1 MKIEFH
7 YRAKGHVEGNSWGG
21 GKVSYPANNVSAAT
35 KEDLHRKINEGIENG
50 SLDSGFGFENLTGAV
65 MEITTIR
72 MVEIEGRTYY
82 NEEIEMVA
90 FGKIEPENF
99 DYYNTIMNV

>member
-7 YRAKGHVEGNSWGG
+7 YRAKGYVEGFGWGG
-21 GKVSYPANNVSAAT
+21 GKVSCSANNVSADT
-35 KEDLHRKINEGIENG
+35 KEDLYRKIREGIENG
-50 SLDSGFGFENLTGAV
+50 SLDSGFGFETLTGAV
-65 MEITTIR
+65 MEITTVR
-72 MVEIEGRTYY
+72 MVEIDGRTYH

-90 FGKIEPENF
+90 FGKIENF